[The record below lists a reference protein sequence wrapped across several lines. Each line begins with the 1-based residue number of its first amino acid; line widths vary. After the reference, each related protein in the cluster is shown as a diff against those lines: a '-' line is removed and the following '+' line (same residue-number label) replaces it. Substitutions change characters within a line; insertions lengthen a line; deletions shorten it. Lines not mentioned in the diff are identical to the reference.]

1 MRHIHN
7 KLLVNYSK
15 INADSSDILDFINTM
30 ISSLVYVPL
39 FENFKD
45 QVSTEQAELLMRCLS
60 LEKCDMKDDDVF
72 FAIVDPVSYTHLT
85 LPTILLV

>member
-1 MRHIHN
+1 
-7 KLLVNYSK
+7 
-15 INADSSDILDFINTM
+15 M

-72 FAIVDPVSYTHLT
+72 FAIVDLQFNEELMRFVLNRIIYKFIIAWRADDRRDFFYLFSAKYLN
-85 LPTILLV
+85 LL